1 MVSPRLHKPLLNI
14 TQKFMR
20 LTRSVKPANLL
31 QITKNN
37 KDPMLIFTNRNETC
51 KWLAMFLREN
61 NLSCSNISGDMNYHI
76 RIEQWNQFVKC
87 VFFRKY
93 FQLVWYVLFKGWHTN
108 IGRHWYWFSRFKHYS
123 SKASDK
129 LRFSFI
135 RCRLYSSDRTG
146 RKDRQP

>member
-1 MVSPRLHKPLLNI
+1 
-14 TQKFMR
+14 MR

-93 FQLVWYVLFKGWHTN
+93 FQLV
-108 IGRHWYWFSRFKHYS
+108 
-123 SKASDK
+123 
-129 LRFSFI
+129 
-135 RCRLYSSDRTG
+135 
-146 RKDRQP
+146 